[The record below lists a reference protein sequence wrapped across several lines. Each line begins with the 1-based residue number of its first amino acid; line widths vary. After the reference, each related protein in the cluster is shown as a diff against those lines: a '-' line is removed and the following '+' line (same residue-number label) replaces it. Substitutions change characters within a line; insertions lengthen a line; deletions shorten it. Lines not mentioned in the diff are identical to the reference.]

1 MTRRSSPSSI
11 FIRIHPYSQAPYS
24 VSVLLLP
31 VVSYS
36 DTRTFNKLAA
46 RCPVKWPVYR
56 AISIQSL
63 SSARSFP
70 LSLSFFLSLSLFVSP
85 SLCLSVSFLLSDLD
99 FLERADIPELGF
111 SRDTC
116 SSANITFRN
125 AVTPAIS
132 LFDRQVVAVVGH
144 RRLQR
149 GRVSFNVREC
159 IRVVKVKRRLIVGA
173 SHVTL

>member
-1 MTRRSSPSSI
+1 MTRRSSPSFI
-11 FIRIHPYSQAPYS
+11 FIRIHPYSQAPHS

-36 DTRTFNKLAA
+36 NTRTFNKLAA

-63 SSARSFP
+63 SSACP
-70 LSLSFFLSLSLFVSP
+70 LFLSLFVSL
-85 SLCLSVSFLLSDLD
+85 SLSLSLSLSVSLRLSFLLSDLD
-99 FLERADIPELGF
+99 FPERANIPEPGF

-116 SSANITFRN
+116 SSADITFRN

-132 LFDRQVVAVVGH
+132 FFDRQVVAVGTDCS
-144 RRLQR
+144 
-149 GRVSFNVREC
+149 G
-159 IRVVKVKRRLIVGA
+159 GA
-173 SHVTL
+173 YR